1 MFENGSITLT
11 NLVYPHLTIVIRYDY
26 SSAMAIHLNRTFNR
40 SVKFAITD
48 DLAHF
53 LIVSPVILV
62 EEQRE
67 QWRWVVINSIWISVA
82 IVAIRIAVAIETIRI
97 TAVITTRWIWWEY
110 HVLSIPGKYKRLNR
124 LQTVKFGRCIA
135 ICRQCNINTEEEC
148 LNKP

>member
-1 MFENGSITLT
+1 MIRSVILINLSYLLLIYQQIFAITTKNNSEITDIGYNLLFENGSITLT

-26 SSAMAIHLNRTFNR
+26 SSAMAIHLDRTFNR

-67 QWRWVVINSIWISVA
+67 Q
-82 IVAIRIAVAIETIRI
+82 
-97 TAVITTRWIWWEY
+97 
-110 HVLSIPGKYKRLNR
+110 
-124 LQTVKFGRCIA
+124 
-135 ICRQCNINTEEEC
+135 
-148 LNKP
+148 